1 MNKRLPSDAGIAIG
15 VLLFALAIIAAV
27 TIALTGGNMMGNS
40 TATIDRINA
49 EVRSQAD
56 LIKAKIIQCYND
68 GLDAKKVDCQNNT
81 FVAGTGWTRAGCSP
95 IDTTAFYP
103 TSTGTG
109 TAMASVTCPSFTASS
124 NLWTGQQ
131 PTMLPPPSN
140 GLAGWYYV
148 NAGDSGGRCIRIQP
162 VAGTVNDATVRAGLA
177 QATNA
182 FSANEVVY
190 SAGSASQRFILW
202 ITRPS
207 GAASA
212 DCSP

>member
-1 MNKRLPSDAGIAIG
+1 MNKRLSSDSGIAIG
-15 VLLFALAIIAAV
+15 VILFGLAIIAVV
-27 TIALTGGNMMGNS
+27 TIAMSGSNIMGNS
-40 TATIDRINA
+40 TATIDRISA

-68 GLDAKKVDCQNNT
+68 GLDAKKVDCENNT

-95 IDTTAFYP
+95 IDTTTFYP

-109 TAMASVTCPSFTASS
+109 TAIASVTCPSFTSSS

-140 GLAGWYYV
+140 GLNSWYYV

-162 VAGTVNDATVRAGLA
+162 TGATVNDSTVRAGLA
-177 QATNA
+177 QAANG
-182 FSANEVVY
+182 FSAGELVY
-190 SAGSASQRFILW
+190 SAGSGSQRFILW
-202 ITRPS
+202 ITTPS

-212 DCSP
+212 DCQP